1 MRMWHRLAI
10 VILAHCEIIYNLK
23 NILPEKNPY
32 ETPTINPDIS
42 DSIEAIRFSVA
53 SPSKPPK
60 VTIGVKQAK

>member
-1 MRMWHRLAI
+1 MKCKGCI
-10 VILAHCEIIYNLK
+10 FSDVI
-23 NILPEKNPY
+23 PENNPY

-60 VTIGVKQAK
+60 VTIGVRQAK